1 MTILK
6 FALLGAGRIGKI
18 HAANIALNP
27 KCSIECI
34 YDIDSNNAKKISNEF
49 LNDYPESVYS
59 DQLGKKILEIDKE
72 ITIFART

>member
-1 MTILK
+1 MMTILK

-34 YDIDSNNAKKISNEF
+34 YDIDSNNAKKISRY
-49 LNDYPESVYS
+49 LNIKSRS
-59 DQLGKKILEIDKE
+59 NSSIKNI
-72 ITIFART
+72 